1 MARLRK
7 ENRDLTSRN
16 IEMDVELGNLRALA
30 HGGGGILEDPNPAD
44 LALSD
49 EAQRKR
55 LERVCKRKADGTL
68 CFIA

>member
-1 MARLRK
+1 MRR

-30 HGGGGILEDPNPAD
+30 HGGEILEDPNPVD

-49 EAQRKR
+49 EAHRKR